1 MTIKEVIL
9 EIENVEHQLN
19 SMMVEDAKTDL
30 NLLKSQLETQELI
43 KFTPDNLGSSPMI
56 ENLEIK
62 EIK

>member
-9 EIENVEHQLN
+9 EIENVESQLN

>member
-62 EIK
+62 E

>member
-1 MTIKEVIL
+1 MTIKDVIL
-9 EIENVEHQLN
+9 EIENVENQLS